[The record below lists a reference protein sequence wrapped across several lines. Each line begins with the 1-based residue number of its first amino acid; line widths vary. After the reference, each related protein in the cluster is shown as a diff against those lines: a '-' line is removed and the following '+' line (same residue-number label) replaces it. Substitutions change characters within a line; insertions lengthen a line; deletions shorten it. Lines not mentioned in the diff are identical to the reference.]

1 MPLQPTETVFM
12 RGNIDNRIDR
22 IRHETHAGGASDG
35 SEQAIIRLSP
45 HSSEVTLIV
54 TDITLPLSPE
64 RLALLTVADLEY
76 ADRFSNAGRRAANLT
91 WRAALRSAIREGIV
105 PSSIPQAATGSSAPA
120 IRSENLSQYKPEA
133 YAGYEIEYSPC
144 GAPFIAGNP
153 FRFGVSHTSD
163 KSALI
168 IADTPCAIDI
178 ERADRDFS
186 RAAARILTDKERE
199 LTTECNEPNALGLMW
214 CAKETI
220 YKLSG
225 SNGGGSGSNGSTT
238 NSNTSDSGGGING
251 GSGSGIDFRRDIII
265 NRIDASAR
273 TIDGRLA
280 VDGRP
285 RMIRLHYLDSAEYF
299 IVFAADNI

>member
-22 IRHETHAGGASDG
+22 IRHETHAGGVFDG

-105 PSSIPQAATGSSAPA
+105 PGMAPGARSGSS
-120 IRSENLSQYKPEA
+120 PEV
-133 YAGYEIEYSPC
+133 YAGADIEYSPC

-168 IADTPCAIDI
+168 IADTPCAIDM

-251 GSGSGIDFRRDIII
+251 GSGIDFCRDIII

>member
-1 MPLQPTETVFM
+1 MPLRPTETVFM
-12 RGNIDNRIDR
+12 RGNIDKRMNRIQ
-22 IRHETHAGGASDG
+22 HETHAGGAFAG

-64 RLALLTVADLEY
+64 RLALLTAVDLEY
-76 ADRFSNAGRRAANLT
+76 ADRFTNAGRRAANLT

-105 PSSIPQAATGSSAPA
+105 PGMAPGARSGSS
-120 IRSENLSQYKPEA
+120 PEV
-133 YAGYEIEYSPC
+133 YAGADIEYSPC

-163 KSALI
+163 KAALI

-178 ERADRDFS
+178 ERADRNFS
-186 RAAARILTDKERE
+186 RVAARILTDREWE

-225 SNGGGSGSNGSTT
+225 SNSGGSGNNGSNGST
-238 NSNTSDSGGGING
+238 SDSGSGING
-251 GSGSGIDFRRDIII
+251 GSGIDFRRDIII

>member
-12 RGNIDNRIDR
+12 RGNIDNRMNR
-22 IRHETHAGGASDG
+22 IQQTPDTYTQG
-35 SEQAIIRLSP
+35 SREQTIRLQT
-45 HSSEVTLIV
+45 HSSEVTIIL
-54 TDITLPLSPE
+54 TDITLPLPKE
-64 RLALLTVADLEY
+64 RFALLTAVDLEY
-76 ADRFSNAGRRAANLT
+76 ADRFTDAGRRAANLT
-91 WRAALRSAIREGIV
+91 WRAALRSAIRDGIV
-105 PSSIPQAATGSSAPA
+105 PSSIPQAATGSSAPD

-163 KSALI
+163 KAALI

-178 ERADRDFS
+178 ERADRNFS
-186 RAAARILTDKERE
+186 RVAARILTDKERE

-225 SNGGGSGSNGSTT
+225 SSV
-238 NSNTSDSGGGING
+238 
-251 GSGSGIDFRRDIII
+251 DFRRGIAIE
-265 NRIDASAR
+265 RICPVTR
-273 TIDGRLA
+273 TIDGRLS
-280 VDGRP
+280 VCGRQ
-285 RMIRLHYLDSAEYF
+285 RMIRLHYRSSVEHLV
-299 IVFAADNI
+299 VFAADNI